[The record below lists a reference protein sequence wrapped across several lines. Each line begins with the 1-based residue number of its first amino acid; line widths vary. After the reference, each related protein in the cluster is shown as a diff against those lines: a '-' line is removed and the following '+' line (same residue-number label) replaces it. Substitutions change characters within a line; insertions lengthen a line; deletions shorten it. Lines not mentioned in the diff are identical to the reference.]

1 MEFLSI
7 GEMNDK
13 HIYWVLLST
22 LEKNK
27 RETESRCHRV
37 GRARVFM
44 LRGWED
50 LSDKVALITDL
61 KEVKT
66 YKFKHNENA
75 PNKTYWNFKNKY

>member
-1 MEFLSI
+1 M
-7 GEMNDK
+7 
-13 HIYWVLLST
+13 LLST
-22 LEKNK
+22 LEKNN
-27 RETESRCHRV
+27 RATESGCHRV

-66 YKFKHNENA
+66 YKFRHNENA
-75 PNKTYWNFKNKY
+75 PNKTY